1 MNDQEIIS
9 IHAAQFVQ
17 AAVILV
23 HVSNGVVSKHRLALL
38 NILQLELTKSCKAIL
53 ENTASMQVD

>member
-9 IHAAQFVQ
+9 IHAARFVQ
-17 AAVILV
+17 AAIILV

-38 NILQLELTKSCKAIL
+38 NILQLEVTKSCKAIL
-53 ENTASMQVD
+53 ENTTSMQVD